1 MLNMLKTVVL
11 LSLLGGLCVVA
22 GGLIGQQVGLVIG
35 LVLGLLIM
43 GGSYWFSDKIAIA
56 SARARPVTLAEMPRY
71 HEIMH
76 ELCSKADMPMPALY
90 VSPNPQPNAFAT
102 GRNPRHA
109 AVCVTAGL
117 IEVMDWDE
125 MRGVLAHELCHIRN
139 RDVLICSV
147 AAAVGMAITFVASM
161 AMWMGRSYGGRS
173 RSGSLQ
179 ELAGRLVFAL
189 LAPLAAALIQAA
201 LSRSREY
208 QADASAAKLMGT
220 GRPLARALRILEAG
234 AERIPS
240 EVNPNQ
246 ASAYIVNPLK
256 ARAAGTALK
265 RLYSTHPPMEERI
278 RRLESV

>member
-1 MLNMLKTVVL
+1 MMKAVVL

-22 GGLIGQQVGLVIG
+22 GGLIGQQDGLAIG
-35 LVLGLLIM
+35 LGLGLLIV
-43 GGSYWFSDKIAIA
+43 GGSYWFSDRIAIA

-90 VSPNPQPNAFAT
+90 VSPSPQPNAFAT
-102 GRNPRHA
+102 GRSPRHA

-117 IEVMDWDE
+117 LEVMDWDE

-139 RDVLICSV
+139 RDMLICSM
-147 AAAVGMAITFVASM
+147 AGAVGMAITFVASM
-161 AMWMGRSYGGRS
+161 AMWMGRVSGRRGG
-173 RSGSLQ
+173 GGQLI
-179 ELAGRLVFAL
+179 GRLAFAL

-220 GRPLARALRILEAG
+220 GRPLARALRILETG

-240 EVNPNQ
+240 GVNPNQ

-256 ARAAGTALK
+256 ARAAGVAFRK
-265 RLYSTHPPMEERI
+265 LYSTHPPMDERI
-278 RRLESV
+278 RRLESA